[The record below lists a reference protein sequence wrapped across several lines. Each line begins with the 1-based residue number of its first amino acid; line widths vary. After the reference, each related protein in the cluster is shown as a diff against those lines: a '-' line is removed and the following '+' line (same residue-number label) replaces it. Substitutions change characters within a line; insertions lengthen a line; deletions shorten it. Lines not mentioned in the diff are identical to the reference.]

1 MAGRKPTTVASQPL
15 PEINPVALE
24 QDNQALATFNKL
36 QDGYSD
42 ERDLVNQLLGQAQ
55 MAGAFEEFSRTVR
68 TSKLAYVKENKL
80 YRVLNGKK
88 NPNGSEYSGTWSE
101 FCSLLGISVDKADMD
116 IANLSVFG
124 ETALESMSRM
134 GIGYRELRQFRKLPE
149 DQKTALIEVAQT
161 GDKDSFLE
169 LAEELIAK
177 HAKEKEA
184 AQAKLDAAQKQLAD
198 AHATL
203 EAKDQLLTTR
213 NKKLDELTVE
223 LKKRDTR
230 TPEETEAQRQRL
242 ERELLDKLQNTS
254 TKLMFEIQG
263 FAQSVADCL
272 ERAEPESS
280 MQSAVVS
287 TVQFLFQRI
296 DEIAKANQIPVDFA
310 EVVVPSWMRAA
321 MAPLETAES

>member
-1 MAGRKPTTVASQPL
+1 MARKATEAAILNV
-15 PEINPVALE
+15 PEGIP
-24 QDNQALATFNKL
+24 
-36 QDGYSD
+36 
-42 ERDLVNQLLGQAQ
+42 
-55 MAGAFEEFSRTVR
+55 AGHAVT
-68 TSKLAYVKENKL
+68 
-80 YRVLNGKK
+80 
-88 NPNGSEYSGTWSE
+88 
-101 FCSLLGISVDKADMD
+101 
-116 IANLSVFG
+116 
-124 ETALESMSRM
+124 
-134 GIGYRELRQFRKLPE
+134 
-149 DQKTALIEVAQT
+149 
-161 GDKDSFLE
+161 
-169 LAEELIAK
+169 LAEEQAVRTVEAASMNAVELGKLIGRIEAAHFSATVSERIIAEAFNQIRNGKQYKGLPYTAADGKTETVSDLEQFCEVFLGKSVRRCRQLADNLALLGPELYEQAEKIGLRARDYQALKALPQEEQAIVKQALTSESREQVLDLLQDMAAK
-177 HAKEKEA
+177 HAKEKES

-198 AHATL
+198 AQATL

-230 TPEETEAQRQRL
+230 SPEEAEAQRQRV
-242 ERELLDKLQNTS
+242 ERELLEQLQNTS

-321 MAPLETAES
+321 MAPLETAEN